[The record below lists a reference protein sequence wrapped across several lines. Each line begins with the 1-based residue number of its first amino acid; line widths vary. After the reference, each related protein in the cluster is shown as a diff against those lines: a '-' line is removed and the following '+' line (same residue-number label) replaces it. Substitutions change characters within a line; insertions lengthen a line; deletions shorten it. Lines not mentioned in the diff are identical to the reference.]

1 MQTTDKDTGIKVL
14 LIDDDEDDYLIIRNL
29 LARIPNTP
37 FAPVEWAPTPED
49 AHDAIMGEKY
59 DIYLVDYR
67 LGVVSGLDLLKQ
79 YDLVQ
84 RTQPFIILTGMGDER
99 VEQQAMKM
107 GVADYL
113 VKGTFGTE
121 LLSRV
126 LRYSLQ
132 RKRLEAHRIEELMV
146 INKSKDEFIALASHQ
161 LRTPASAVKQY
172 LGMVLEGY
180 AGEVT
185 SQQKDLLSMAYQS
198 NERQINTVNDI
209 LRVAQL
215 NLNKMILRKRQVDV
229 IRLMTNIIRDSKQ
242 EVEDRSQTLDY
253 KHPDY
258 PVKSCIDSEFA
269 RMALSNILDNASKY
283 TPEGKGIA
291 IEVKERANGSVVI
304 VIADEGVG
312 IEAED
317 VDKLFKK
324 FSRIHNPLSVKVGG
338 TGLGLYWAHEIIKM
352 HGGSIRVASK
362 VGNGTKFTIT
372 LPKIV

>member
-1 MQTTDKDTGIKVL
+1 
-14 LIDDDEDDYLIIRNL
+14 
-29 LARIPNTP
+29 
-37 FAPVEWAPTPED
+37 
-49 AHDAIMGEKY
+49 
-59 DIYLVDYR
+59 
-67 LGVVSGLDLLKQ
+67 
-79 YDLVQ
+79 
-84 RTQPFIILTGMGDER
+84 
-99 VEQQAMKM
+99 MKM